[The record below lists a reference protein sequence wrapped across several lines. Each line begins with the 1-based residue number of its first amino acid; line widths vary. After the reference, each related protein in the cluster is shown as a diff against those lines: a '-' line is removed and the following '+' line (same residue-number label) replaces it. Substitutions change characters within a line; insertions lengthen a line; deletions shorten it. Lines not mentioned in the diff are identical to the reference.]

1 MTGGV
6 GRSRAGSVVFAA
18 LLVAGPQVAYAQRR
32 QPNII
37 NYSFFITLSDSSDT
51 VAVIAFLGFGH
62 SQSEADTLD
71 LDLVDMTVDAVS
83 ASGSDADTACVRRMA
98 EASRAGQSALCASEM
113 PSMPF
118 TYDGRK
124 LRIALPKP
132 TSRRQAD
139 DEGQGQ
145 AVAIRYHG
153 VPTDGLIVSHRA
165 RGGRAY
171 FGDNWPQR
179 ARYWLPTVDRPDDK
193 AEVMLVVR
201 GPRQWKVIA
210 NGRPV
215 FIENRRRGE
224 WSWWESH
231 PIPTYTMVIGAGEFT
246 VSTHR
251 PVVRERDT
259 IPIQVWAYAEDSAFA
274 DSVPF
279 KNATE
284 IVETMERLVGP
295 FPYEKLA
302 HVESSTKFG
311 GMENSSAIFYA
322 ERPYVERRMGE
333 GVVRHETAHQWFGD
347 AVTPRHFHHLWL
359 SEGFAS
365 YFDLVIGAVLH
376 GDSVLTA
383 GMRRNSESYF
393 ASSVV
398 DRPILDTTVTDYV
411 TLLNANNYPKG
422 AWVLHMLRGLL
433 GDSTFF
439 RGIREYYRRYRDSTA
454 LSDDFR
460 HMMEDAAGRDLEWF
474 FRQWLRQPGY
484 PQLDVAWR
492 QQGVGRVRLDV
503 TQIQPA
509 AWGRFRFA
517 RLTVEFHAAD
527 GRVARRVYSV
537 EGNVSV
543 LFADLPF
550 VPQTVTVDPDGALLL
565 KTSVREAT
573 RAP

>member
-1 MTGGV
+1 MRTEAV
-6 GRSRAGSVVFAA
+6 AVAA
-18 LLVAGPQVAYAQRR
+18 LLVAGPAAAQGTGLNVKRYDFAILLADTGAR
-32 QPNII
+32 ILGHAV
-37 NYSFFITLSDSSDT
+37 ITLHRRDTGDS
-51 VAVIAFLGFGH
+51 VL
-62 SQSEADTLD
+62 TLN
-71 LDLVDMTVDAVS
+71 LSGMTVDSVWEAV
-83 ASGSDADTACVRRMA
+83 GGRR
-98 EASRAGQSALCASEM
+98 SYS
-113 PSMPF
+113 
-118 TYDGRK
+118 YDGAR
-124 LRIALPKP
+124 LSVRLAPSDTQVVVLY
-132 TSRRQAD
+132 R
-139 DEGQGQ
+139 
-145 AVAIRYHG
+145 G
-153 VPTDGLIVSHRA
+153 VPADGLIIGRNS
-165 RGGRAY
+165 RGRRVV

-179 ARYWLPTVDRPDDK
+179 ARYWLPTVDDPSDK
-193 AEVMLVVR
+193 ALVHFIVGVPASWR
-201 GPRQWKVIA
+201 VVS
-210 NGRPV
+210 NGRARSRDLPA
-215 FIENRRRGE
+215 
-224 WSWWESH
+224 WWESH

-246 VSTHR
+246 VSNHR
-251 PVVRERDT
+251 PVIHGRDT

-284 IVETMERLVGP
+284 IVEAMERLVGP

-322 ERPYVERRMGE
+322 ERPYVDRRMGE

-365 YFDLVIGAVLH
+365 YFDLVVGAALH

-383 GMRRNSESYF
+383 GMRRNAESYF

-398 DRPILDTTVTDYV
+398 DRPILDTTVSDYV

-422 AWVLHMLRGLL
+422 AWVLHMLRGVL

-439 RGIREYYRRYRDSTA
+439 RGIREYYRRYRDSTV

-460 HMMEDAAGRDLEWF
+460 HVMEEAVGRDLDWY

-503 TQIQPA
+503 TQVQPA

-517 RLTVEFHAAD
+517 RLTVEFRAAD

-537 EGNVSV
+537 EGNVSI

>member
-1 MTGGV
+1 MTGRV
-6 GRSRAGSVVFAA
+6 GRRRTGAVVVAA
-18 LLVAGPQVAYAQRR
+18 VLVAGTAAGQNTGLNVKHYDFILVVAPGAPITGIALISLNRPGPGDSILALNLVGMKVDSVFGNDGRRRHSYDGSRLSIRLAQ
-32 QPNII
+32 
-37 NYSFFITLSDSSDT
+37 SDT
-51 VAVIAFLGFGH
+51 QVKFIYTGL
-62 SQSEADTLD
+62 
-71 LDLVDMTVDAVS
+71 
-83 ASGSDADTACVRRMA
+83 
-98 EASRAGQSALCASEM
+98 
-113 PSMPF
+113 PS
-118 TYDGRK
+118 
-124 LRIALPKP
+124 
-132 TSRRQAD
+132 
-139 DEGQGQ
+139 
-145 AVAIRYHG
+145 
-153 VPTDGLIVSHRA
+153 DGLIE
-165 RGGRAY
+165 GRNAHGRLTA

-179 ARYWLPTVDRPDDK
+179 ARNWLPTVDDPSDK
-193 AEVMLVVR
+193 ASVTFSVSTLR
-201 GPRQWKVIA
+201 GWKVVA
-210 NGRPV
+210 NGALAGDTVMPTYLAAQTHIVRWN
-215 FIENRRRGE
+215 EH
-224 WSWWESH
+224 H

-251 PVVRERDT
+251 PVVHGRDT

-284 IVETMERLVGP
+284 IVEVMERLVGP

-365 YFDLVIGAVLH
+365 YFDLVVGAALH

-383 GMRRNSESYF
+383 GMRRDAESYF
-393 ASSVV
+393 SSSVV

-422 AWVLHMLRGLL
+422 AWVLHMLRSYI
-433 GDSTFF
+433 GDSAFF

-460 HMMEDAAGRDLEWF
+460 AVMEDAAGRDLEWF

-484 PQLDVAWR
+484 PQLNVAWR
-492 QQGVGRVRLDV
+492 PQGVGRVRLDV
-503 TQIQPA
+503 TQVQPA
-509 AWGRFRFA
+509 AWGRFRLP
-517 RLTVEFHAAD
+517 RLTVEFRAAD

-550 VPQTVTVDPDGALLL
+550 APQQVTVDPDGALLL
-565 KTSVREAT
+565 KTAVTDAT
-573 RAP
+573 RGP

>member
-1 MTGGV
+1 MRTEADGG
-6 GRSRAGSVVFAA
+6 GRGRATAAALAA
-18 LLVAGPQVAYAQRR
+18 LLVAGTAPGQNTGLNVKSYDFWVLLPDTGSQILGHAV
-32 QPNII
+32 
-37 NYSFFITLSDSSDT
+37 ITLHRRDQGDSILALNLSGMSVDSVKGNDGRPRSFSYDRLRLAIRLAPSDT
-51 VAVIAFLGFGH
+51 
-62 SQSEADTLD
+62 
-71 LDLVDMTVDAVS
+71 LVSVT
-83 ASGSDADTACVRRMA
+83 
-98 EASRAGQSALCASEM
+98 
-113 PSMPF
+113 
-118 TYDGRK
+118 
-124 LRIALPKP
+124 
-132 TSRRQAD
+132 
-139 DEGQGQ
+139 
-145 AVAIRYHG
+145 YHG
-153 VPTDGLIVSHRA
+153 APADGLII
-165 RGGRAY
+165 GRNAHGRRVV

-179 ARYWLPTVDRPDDK
+179 ARYWLPTRDDPNDK
-193 AEVMLVVR
+193 ARVSFSVQTMQRSVV
-201 GPRQWKVIA
+201 A
-210 NGRPV
+210 NGTFNDCEVVVDGGRHSNCFWQEP
-215 FIENRRRGE
+215 
-224 WSWWESH
+224 H

-246 VSTHR
+246 VSNHR
-251 PVVRERDT
+251 PIIHGRDT

-274 DSVPF
+274 DSAPF

-284 IVETMERLVGP
+284 IVEAMERLVGP

-383 GMRRNSESYF
+383 GMRRNAESYF

-422 AWVLHMLRGLL
+422 AWVLHMLRGLV
-433 GDSTFF
+433 GDSSFF

-460 HMMEDAAGRDLEWF
+460 HVMEDAAGRDLEWF

-517 RLTVEFHAAD
+517 RLTVEFRAAD

>member
-1 MTGGV
+1 
-6 GRSRAGSVVFAA
+6 
-18 LLVAGPQVAYAQRR
+18 
-32 QPNII
+32 
-37 NYSFFITLSDSSDT
+37 
-51 VAVIAFLGFGH
+51 
-62 SQSEADTLD
+62 
-71 LDLVDMTVDAVS
+71 
-83 ASGSDADTACVRRMA
+83 
-98 EASRAGQSALCASEM
+98 
-113 PSMPF
+113 
-118 TYDGRK
+118 
-124 LRIALPKP
+124 
-132 TSRRQAD
+132 
-139 DEGQGQ
+139 
-145 AVAIRYHG
+145 
-153 VPTDGLIVSHRA
+153 
-165 RGGRAY
+165 
-171 FGDNWPQR
+171 
-179 ARYWLPTVDRPDDK
+179 
-193 AEVMLVVR
+193 
-201 GPRQWKVIA
+201 
-210 NGRPV
+210 
-215 FIENRRRGE
+215 
-224 WSWWESH
+224 
-231 PIPTYTMVIGAGEFT
+231 MVIGAGEFT
-246 VSTHR
+246 VSSHR
-251 PVVRERDT
+251 PVTHGRDT

-311 GMENSSAIFYA
+311 GMENASAIFYA

-365 YFDLVIGAVLH
+365 YFDLVVGAALH

-383 GMRRNSESYF
+383 GMRRDAESYF
-393 ASSVV
+393 SSNVV

-422 AWVLHMLRGLL
+422 AWVLHMLRGYI
-433 GDSTFF
+433 GDSAFF

-460 HMMEDAAGRDLEWF
+460 SVMEEAAGRDLEWF

-484 PQLDVAWR
+484 PQLNVAWR
-492 QQGVGRVRLDV
+492 PQGVGRVRLDV
-503 TQIQPA
+503 TQVQPA
-509 AWGRFRFA
+509 VWGRFRLP
-517 RLTVEFHAAD
+517 RLTVEFRAAD

-550 VPQTVTVDPDGALLL
+550 APQQVTVDPDGALLL
-565 KTSVREAT
+565 KTAVTDAT
-573 RAP
+573 RGP

>member
-1 MTGGV
+1 M
-6 GRSRAGSVVFAA
+6 ALAA
-18 LLVAGPQVAYAQRR
+18 LLVGGELAGQGTGLKVKRYDFAILLADTGAR
-32 QPNII
+32 ILGHAV
-37 NYSFFITLSDSSDT
+37 ITLHRRDTGDS
-51 VAVIAFLGFGH
+51 VL
-62 SQSEADTLD
+62 TLN
-71 LDLVDMTVDAVS
+71 LSAMTVDSVWE
-83 ASGSDADTACVRRMA
+83 ASGGRRRY
-98 EASRAGQSALCASEM
+98 S
-113 PSMPF
+113 
-118 TYDGRK
+118 YDGAR
-124 LRIALPKP
+124 L
-132 TSRRQAD
+132 S
-139 DEGQGQ
+139 
-145 AVAIRYHG
+145 IRLAPSDTQVVVLYHG
-153 VPTDGLIVSHRA
+153 IPADGLVIGRNS
-165 RGGRAY
+165 RGRRVV

-179 ARYWLPTVDRPDDK
+179 ARYWLPTMDDLSDK
-193 AEVMLVVR
+193 ALVRFVVGAPR
-201 GPRQWKVIA
+201 GWRVVA
-210 NGRPV
+210 NGFEDYVDASPRNLPV
-215 FIENRRRGE
+215 
-224 WSWWESH
+224 WSERH

-246 VSTHR
+246 VSNHR
-251 PVVRERDT
+251 PVIHGRDT

-274 DSVPF
+274 DSLPF

-333 GVVRHETAHQWFGD
+333 GVVRHESAHQWFGD

-365 YFDLVIGAVLH
+365 YFDLVIGAALH

-383 GMRRNSESYF
+383 GMRRNAESYF

-398 DRPILDTTVTDYV
+398 DWPILDTTVTDYV

-422 AWVLHMLRGLL
+422 AWVLHMLRGVL

-460 HMMEDAAGRDLEWF
+460 RVMEDAAGRDLEWF

-484 PQLDVAWR
+484 PQLDMGWR
-492 QQGVGRVRLDV
+492 QQGAGRVRLDV
-503 TQIQPA
+503 TQVQPA
-509 AWGRFRFA
+509 TWGRFRLP
-517 RLTVEFHAAD
+517 RLIVEFRAAD
-527 GRVARRVYSV
+527 GGVARRVYSV

-543 LFADLPF
+543 WFTDLPF
-550 VPQTVTVDPDGALLL
+550 APRTVTVDPDGALLL

>member
-1 MTGGV
+1 MQ
-6 GRSRAGSVVFAA
+6 RSVVANGTFNDCE
-18 LLVAGPQVAYAQRR
+18 VV
-32 QPNII
+32 
-37 NYSFFITLSDSSDT
+37 
-51 VAVIAFLGFGH
+51 
-62 SQSEADTLD
+62 
-71 LDLVDMTVDAVS
+71 VD
-83 ASGSDADTACVRRMA
+83 
-98 EASRAGQSALCASEM
+98 
-113 PSMPF
+113 
-118 TYDGRK
+118 
-124 LRIALPKP
+124 
-132 TSRRQAD
+132 
-139 DEGQGQ
+139 
-145 AVAIRYHG
+145 
-153 VPTDGLIVSHRA
+153 
-165 RGGRAY
+165 GGRHSNC
-171 FGDNWPQR
+171 FWQEP
-179 ARYWLPTVDRPDDK
+179 
-193 AEVMLVVR
+193 
-201 GPRQWKVIA
+201 
-210 NGRPV
+210 
-215 FIENRRRGE
+215 
-224 WSWWESH
+224 H

-246 VSTHR
+246 VSNHR
-251 PVVRERDT
+251 PIIHGRDT

-274 DSVPF
+274 DSAPF

-284 IVETMERLVGP
+284 IVEAMERLVGP

-383 GMRRNSESYF
+383 GMRRNAESYF

-422 AWVLHMLRGLL
+422 AWVLHMLRGLV
-433 GDSTFF
+433 GDSSFF

-460 HMMEDAAGRDLEWF
+460 HVMEDAAGRDLEWF

-509 AWGRFRFA
+509 AWGRFRLA
-517 RLTVEFHAAD
+517 RLTVEFRAAD

-537 EGNVSV
+537 EGSVSV